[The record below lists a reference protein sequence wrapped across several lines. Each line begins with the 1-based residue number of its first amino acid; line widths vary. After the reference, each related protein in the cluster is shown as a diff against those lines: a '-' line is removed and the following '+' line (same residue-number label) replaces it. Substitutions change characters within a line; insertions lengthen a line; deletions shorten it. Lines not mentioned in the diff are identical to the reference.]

1 MRLLSGMWSGTD
13 ALLAA
18 SSSGTNPI
26 DSVVSYLRS
35 AAAAVGGWLGR
46 TAPEAHLLGS
56 GHAVAAMVAVA
67 GVVVVGAAVVRC
79 TATRR
84 ALRHRVSYA
93 VLPTDTFD
101 PTPEEIIR
109 VASHLSRTRRAVFGS
124 FVRRATALRVRLDQ
138 TADGRM
144 LYSVEGPARASSLL
158 RSLGYDEV
166 EIRQVERPDDLPTPG
181 PVEASR
187 PAPSSPYE
195 KPDHDDVDRD
205 VDSVDLPDR
214 LGEALKELGVEA

>member
-1 MRLLSGMWSGTD
+1 MRLLSGMWSETD

-18 SSSGTNPI
+18 SPSGTNPI
-26 DSVVSYLRS
+26 DFVVSYLRS

-56 GHAVAAMVAVA
+56 GHAVAAIVAIT
-67 GVVVVGAAVVRC
+67 GVVLGAAVVRC

-166 EIRQVERPDDLPTPG
+166 EIRQVERPDDLPTLG
-181 PVEASR
+181 PVDDSR

-195 KPDHDDVDRD
+195 KADHDDVDRD

>member
-1 MRLLSGMWSGTD
+1 MRLLLGMWSGTD

-18 SSSGTNPI
+18 SSSGTNPL

-46 TAPEAHLLGS
+46 TAPEAHLLG
-56 GHAVAAMVAVA
+56 GTGYAVTAIVAIT
-67 GVVVVGAAVVRC
+67 GVVLGAAVVRC

-166 EIRQVERPDDLPTPG
+166 EIRQVERPDDLPPPA
-181 PVEASR
+181 PVDDSR

-205 VDSVDLPDR
+205 VDFVDLPDR